1 VFKSLWQLYHLC
13 NTFPFLNFA
22 FCLPVN
28 MKLNLGNRIKLP
40 ILLQRSWNV
49 TPYKLDTDWH
59 ISHKLSP
66 CLYPLVT
73 SHPKQAKWKQCNWYH
88 IRNTLVLILQA
99 HTTYCTPSHNPT
111 RWGGIILISNNL
123 HSASACAQNCIL
135 ASISNRYHHPKVST
149 IFSSYSMQN
158 PKTFRT
164 TNHMHSLPF
173 SPHSFFRPVEF
184 NIFTK

>member
-1 VFKSLWQLYHLC
+1 MYHLC
-13 NTFPFLNFA
+13 NMFPFLNFA
-22 FCLPVN
+22 FCLPVI
-28 MKLNLGNRIKLP
+28 MKLNMGNRTKFP

-59 ISHKLSP
+59 ISHKLTPS
-66 CLYPLVT
+66 LYPLVT

-111 RWGGIILISNNL
+111 KGGKKKRSWISNNL
-123 HSASACAQNCIL
+123 HNTSVCAQNHTP

-149 IFSSYSMQN
+149 IFSSYSTQN
-158 PKTFRT
+158 PKMFHT
-164 TNHMHSLPF
+164 TNHMHSHPF
-173 SPHSFFRPVEF
+173 SPHSFFKPVQF